1 MVFGTKCSSDG
12 EGMNDTQIDRFP
24 ACLAGGAGPQN
35 NVNGLN
41 AISGRNRK
49 GIYPG
54 QHSGVP
60 RNVSKKHAGIW
71 LLAILSLLLLHLPSA
86 TAQERDTAESK
97 ASEEAIPCFVY
108 HRFGDS
114 RYPSTNIPLDKFKAH
129 LTYLQKKDYT
139 VLTLGEAISCLR
151 SEKDV
156 PDRAVVLTVDDGY
169 ATFLNEAMPLLRK
182 YGFHATLFVQTGNV
196 GDSGYLGWDELRRLQ
211 DEGIEIGN
219 HSASHAHFLNMNKE
233 RRLERFRNDVQKAQS
248 KFASK
253 LGKAPD
259 LFSYPFGE
267 YTPGMQEVIR
277 DMGFTAATAQKSG
290 VMHAKGDRYAV
301 PRFPM
306 GGPYTTL
313 EGFTSKANM
322 RSLRVRQEQPKSPI
336 VENNPPTLT
345 LDLEAET
352 VDLRG
357 LQCFVGGGRDCN
369 LKRDKEDPSRI
380 TVTATKKLTQRRT
393 LYTITAPSKNGP
405 RWHWFSHLWVR
416 PEIAE

>member
-1 MVFGTKCSSDG
+1 M
-12 EGMNDTQIDRFP
+12 
-24 ACLAGGAGPQN
+24 
-35 NVNGLN
+35 
-41 AISGRNRK
+41 
-49 GIYPG
+49 YPG
-54 QHSGVP
+54 QHPPGFP
-60 RNVSKKHAGIW
+60 RNESKRRAGIW
-71 LLAILSLLLLHLPSA
+71 LLTILALFLLHLPSA
-86 TAQERDTAESK
+86 TATARDRDTAEIK
-97 ASEEAIPCFVY
+97 AEAIPCFVY

-129 LTYLQKKDYT
+129 LAYLREKEYT
-139 VLTLGEAISCLR
+139 VLTLGQAMSCLR

-169 ATFLNEAMPLLRK
+169 ATFLSEAMPLLRE
-182 YGFHATLFVQTGNV
+182 YGFQATLFVQTQNV

-211 DEGIEIGN
+211 AEGIEIGN
-219 HSASHAHFLNMNKE
+219 HSASHAHFLNMKEE
-233 RRLERFRNDVQKAQS
+233 RRLKRFRNDVQKAQG
-248 KFASK
+248 KFAFK
-253 LGKAPD
+253 LEEAPD

-290 VMHAKGDRYAV
+290 VMHVEGDRYAL

-306 GGPYTTL
+306 GGPYATL
-313 EGFTSKANM
+313 EGFISKANM
-322 RSLRVRQEQPKSPI
+322 RPLRVRQEQPKSPV

-345 LDLEAET
+345 LDLEAEA
-352 VDLRG
+352 VDLSG

-369 LKRDKEDPSRI
+369 LKRDKKDPSRI

-393 LYTITAPSKNGP
+393 LYTITAPSNNGP

-416 PEIAE
+416 PKIAE